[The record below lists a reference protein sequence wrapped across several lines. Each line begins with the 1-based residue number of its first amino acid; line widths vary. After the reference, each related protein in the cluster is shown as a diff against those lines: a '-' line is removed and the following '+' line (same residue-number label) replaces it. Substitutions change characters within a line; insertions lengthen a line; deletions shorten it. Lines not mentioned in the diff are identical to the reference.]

1 MAKSNK
7 IKQIKV
13 IKKLYNTT
21 KGKGSY
27 KARKKAQQKNREIKL
42 IEKQTEALK
51 RNGFHMGMPKSAK
64 KLHDEGVRTAQDIA
78 DQTIYIENGKL
89 KGKGG
94 KIYEKKKQGKK
105 QKRKQ
110 ASKIREMKR
119 KAKANQNFSNLSNKA
134 IANIATNI
142 VNGFGLPED
151 LSALQFIDVY
161 KKRYPKGSLLEA
173 GTLMLSFL
181 RDVINEF
188 GSEDVSKVLESK
200 ADVVLRETR
209 YGYDKESVISFSN
222 ELINAL
228 NIFSI
233 RSKTLSEKSE
243 ETLMAL
249 DSLLEE
255 ESQSVLNDYEEIY
268 EMLMKQGAYQ

>member
-1 MAKSNK
+1 MAKSKK
-7 IKQIKV
+7 IKQVKA
-13 IKKLYNTT
+13 IKKLYNAT

-27 KARKKAQQKNREIKL
+27 KARKKIQQKNREIKL

-51 RNGFHMGMPKSAK
+51 RNGFHMGLPKSAK
-64 KLHDEGVRTAQDIA
+64 KLHDEGVRTVQDIA
-78 DQTIYIENGKL
+78 DQTVYIENGRL

-94 KIYEKKKQGKK
+94 KIFEKKKQGKK

-110 ASKIREMKR
+110 VSKFREMKR
-119 KAKANQNFSNLSNKA
+119 KAKAGQNFSNLSNKA

-200 ADVVLRETR
+200 ADVVLRDTR
-209 YGYDKESVISFSN
+209 YGYDKESVISFSS

-228 NIFSI
+228 NIFSMKNKTI
-233 RSKTLSEKSE
+233 SDKSKETLS
-243 ETLMAL
+243 AL
-249 DSLLEE
+249 DALLDE
-255 ESQSVLNDYEEIY
+255 ESQTVLNDYEEIY
-268 EMLMKQGAYQ
+268 EMLMKQGRY